1 MTESNNLN
9 ITENI
14 VEYQFFSDIMIYK
27 LKGTLTSAMF
37 IVLILLIFS
46 LVVMMPVL
54 NMVIIGAIFAYG
66 IRPISRRIDP
76 YVKYKALSIS
86 IAMIIVIIP
95 LIAIIAFSIITLIE
109 SAPSMVSIIKEFD
122 FNSTNSQ
129 MVLYQNYIPESFQ
142 SYTDSFLATINL
154 QVADILKGVLQY
166 LVDFL
171 QSIPMIALELLIFF
185 ASTFYFVRDGDK
197 LWEYVEFA
205 IPNDRKHFFNNLFQE
220 IDRVLKSIFYGHF
233 LTALII
239 GLMAAIGF
247 WILGY
252 PYSVFLGVITGFFQ
266 LIPII
271 GPWPTY
277 TVLVIY
283 DFATGNIVRGIV
295 TLLFGFFLSGID
307 IYIRPK
313 LSGKYADIHP
323 LIFIIGFL
331 SGPLIFGL
339 VGFIIGPL
347 ILGVTYAAVIAYKK
361 ENEVDVSKPAVDNSK
376 P

>member
-1 MTESNNLN
+1 
-9 ITENI
+9 
-14 VEYQFFSDIMIYK
+14 MIYK

-76 YVKYKALSIS
+76 YIKYKSLSIS
-86 IAMIIVIIP
+86 IAMVIVIIP
-95 LIAIIAFSIITLIE
+95 LIGIIAYSIITLIE
-109 SAPSMVSIIKEFD
+109 SAPSMVSIIKGLD
-122 FNSTNSQ
+122 FNSTAQ
-129 MVLYQNYIPESFQ
+129 MLPYQNYIPESFQ

-154 QVADILKGVLQY
+154 QVADILKGVLEY
-166 LVDFL
+166 LINFI
-171 QSIPMIALELLIFF
+171 QSLPMIALELLIFF

-197 LWEYVEFA
+197 LWEYVEFT
-205 IPNDRKHFFNNLFQE
+205 IPHDRKHFFNNLFQE

-283 DFATGNIVRGIV
+283 DFVTGNIVRGIV

-361 ENEVDVSKPAVDNSK
+361 ENEYDLSKSAVDNSK
-376 P
+376 NVD

>member
-1 MTESNNLN
+1 
-9 ITENI
+9 
-14 VEYQFFSDIMIYK
+14 MIYK
-27 LKGTLTSAMF
+27 LKGTLRSAMF

-54 NMVIIGAIFAYG
+54 NMVLIGAIFAYG
-66 IRPISRRIDP
+66 IRPISRKIDP
-76 YVKYKALSIS
+76 YIKYKSLSIS

-95 LIAIIAFSIITLIE
+95 LIAIIAFSIITLID
-109 SAPSMVSIIKEFD
+109 SAPSIVSIIKGLD
-122 FNSTNSQ
+122 LNSTTAQ
-129 MVLYQNYIPESFQ
+129 MVPYQNYIPESFQ

-154 QVADILKGVLQY
+154 QVADILKGILQY
-166 LVDFL
+166 LVDFI

-197 LWEYVEFA
+197 LWEYVEFT
-205 IPNDRKHFFNNLFQE
+205 IPNDRKHFFNNLFHE

-239 GLMAAIGF
+239 GIMAAIGF

-283 DFATGNIVRGIV
+283 DLASGNIVRGIV

-361 ENEVDVSKPAVDNSK
+361 ENDYNVSKTAIDNSK
-376 P
+376 GDNK

>member
-1 MTESNNLN
+1 
-9 ITENI
+9 
-14 VEYQFFSDIMIYK
+14 MIYK
-27 LKGTLTSAMF
+27 LKGTLNSAMF

-76 YVKYKALSIS
+76 YVKYKSLSIS

-307 IYIRPK
+307 IYLRPK